1 MKKFLLSLFTLS
13 AFTLVGATAQTA
25 QKVAGTYTGDLYISL
40 EEPIND
46 ESEALPEQSI
56 TLTASTGG
64 QSVDFCLPN
73 FAFGGTPLGDILL
86 PSISV
91 SENGE
96 KVLFGNNPYCP
107 FTFLDGMIEAEANLE
122 PSTSYVNLTDN
133 TIYVDVNVIWTN
145 AEDYPDSR
153 CPIYVR
159 FVGKN
164 NNPQS
169 GIASVSNDKQGSA
182 AAIYTLDGRRVN
194 RMTKGFYIVGGKK
207 VIK

>member
-1 MKKFLLSLFTLS
+1 MKKFLLSLFTLTAV
-13 AFTLVGATAQTA
+13 AFTAATAQTTA
-25 QKVAGTYTGDLYISL
+25 QKAAGTYTGDLYISL
-40 EEPIND
+40 DEPIGD
-46 ESEALPEQSI
+46 ESEPLADQSI
-56 TLTASTGG
+56 TLTASTDG

-73 FAFGGTPLGDILL
+73 FAFGDVPLGDILL
-86 PSISV
+86 PAISV
-91 SENGE
+91 SENESKVTFGE
-96 KVLFGNNPYCP
+96 NPYRQ
-107 FTFLDGMIEAEANLE
+107 FSFLDGMIEADANLE

-169 GIASVSNDKQGSA
+169 GITTATVSRA
-182 AAIYTLDGRRVN
+182 ANTAIYTLDGRRVS
-194 RMTKGFYIVGGKK
+194 RMSKGIYIVGGRK